1 MNSRGLMDGSDI
13 LFYFVGASSAI
24 FNLQFYLVVNAN
36 KNTQKANVICVLILV
51 IVVAVAVAVSAAVAS
66 SAKFA

>member
-1 MNSRGLMDGSDI
+1 MDESDI
-13 LFYFVGASSAI
+13 LFYFVGGSSAI

-36 KNTQKANVICVLILV
+36 KNTQKANVICVLIV
-51 IVVAVAVAVSAAVAS
+51 VVVAVAVAVSAAVAS

>member
-1 MNSRGLMDGSDI
+1 MNIRGLMDGSDI
-13 LFYFVGASSAI
+13 LFYFFGASSAI

-51 IVVAVAVAVSAAVAS
+51 VVAVAVAVSAAVAS

>member
-51 IVVAVAVAVSAAVAS
+51 VVAVAVAVSAAVAS

>member
-1 MNSRGLMDGSDI
+1 MDGSDI

-51 IVVAVAVAVSAAVAS
+51 VVAVAVAVSAAVAS